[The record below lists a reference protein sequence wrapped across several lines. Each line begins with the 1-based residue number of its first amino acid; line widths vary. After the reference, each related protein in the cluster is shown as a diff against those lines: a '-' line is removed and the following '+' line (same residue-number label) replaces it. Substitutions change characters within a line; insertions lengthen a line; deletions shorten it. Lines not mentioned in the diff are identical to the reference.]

1 MKRGCFSFRD
11 CISDSPFHSDSPQSL
26 SEIVSANCP
35 FSPAK
40 VVWKKQHILSAY
52 EDNTRDFNAI
62 FLSISSPFN
71 DLIYSKDNLES

>member
-1 MKRGCFSFRD
+1 MLL
-11 CISDSPFHSDSPQSL
+11 IQSL
-26 SEIVSANCP
+26 SETVSANCP